1 MIRVRTVSQSGLLLL
16 DALPLELVGAHHR
29 QLKADVSLDRF
40 GGAAHHGLEHVS
52 RVYGVLGER
61 RDRCELL
68 EADAHHLGQ
77 QRLLGREVAVD
88 GADPDAGV
96 RGDLVHLRLG
106 AVAREQLAARGHDAL
121 AVASG
126 VGSECALSG
135 GHDLDK
141 RNLSSVCCYKQEEP

>member
-1 MIRVRTVSQSGLLLL
+1 MTRLERV
-16 DALPLELVGAHHR
+16 P
-29 QLKADVSLDRF
+29 
-40 GGAAHHGLEHVS
+40 

-61 RDRCELL
+61 RDLRELL

-96 RGDLVHLRLG
+96 RGDLVHLRLR
-106 AVAREQLAARGHDAL
+106 ALACEQLAARGHDPL

-126 VGSECALSG
+126 VGSECALIG